1 MYVIIRGHCIE
12 GENLE
17 ELAACLFRWMPPWF
31 LGLPNCRNGLSK
43 NRQSAVVME
52 RLFCL

>member
-17 ELAACLFRWMPPWF
+17 EMAACLGGCRRWF
-31 LGLPNCRNGLSK
+31 LGLPNYRNKLSK
-43 NRQSAVVME
+43 NQRSVVVTE